1 MQERKVL
8 PNDWRNQL
16 YKNKELFVEGKNGNT
31 FGSFTK
37 TKNYLLK
44 VKTET
49 HSALGLDNTTS
60 TR

>member
-1 MQERKVL
+1 MEITYSDQKIEEFMQERKVL

-16 YKNKELFVEGKNGNT
+16 YK
-31 FGSFTK
+31 
-37 TKNYLLK
+37 TKNYLLR